1 MSPLTTLTNYLN
13 TAPKTPYD
21 TPTIHKSKSAFNR
34 PINTPAGKA
43 ALPMEFSIVTAN
55 DGDAV
60 SNAAESPDTIS
71 TTVAIHARSSRGAAE
86 AVGMA
91 LTEVL
96 YERAVYPQNIF
107 RCVSKYGLPIHK
119 LGSAFSSS
127 EDDLAALF
135 SDAIK
140 QVATAEELA
149 SSKPSAVVVDIL
161 NGTDVTERW
170 TFTLDIDAED
180 EKSGRSTPSEEL
192 HIEMGILLKQVH
204 RSCLFLPPL
213 EEGVQHALRISAVD
227 GPKSVTRRPA
237 SPPRFLATND
247 EAEETADDADDEDDE
262 EDEQDALDSQRA
274 IVKGSP
280 VTENKS
286 KGAEGAEEATSRVLD
301 FFGIEVA
308 GWKENKAVVAAVA
321 VGGAA
326 ALLAVY
332 AVMRR
337 R

>member
-1 MSPLTTLTNYLN
+1 MSPLSTLTNYLN

-21 TPTIHKSKSAFNR
+21 TPTIHKSKSAFNGS
-34 PINTPAGKA
+34 NKTPAGKA

-71 TTVAIHARSSRGAAE
+71 TTVAIHARSARGAAE
-86 AVGMA
+86 AVGLA
-91 LTEVL
+91 ITEVL

-107 RCVSKYGLPIHK
+107 RGVSKYGLPIHK

-149 SSKPSAVVVDIL
+149 ASKPSAVVVDIL

-180 EKSGRSTPSEEL
+180 ESGGRSTPSEEL

-237 SPPRFLATND
+237 SPPRFLAAED

-286 KGAEGAEEATSRVLD
+286 KGAEGAEETTGRVLD

-332 AVMRR
+332 AAMRR